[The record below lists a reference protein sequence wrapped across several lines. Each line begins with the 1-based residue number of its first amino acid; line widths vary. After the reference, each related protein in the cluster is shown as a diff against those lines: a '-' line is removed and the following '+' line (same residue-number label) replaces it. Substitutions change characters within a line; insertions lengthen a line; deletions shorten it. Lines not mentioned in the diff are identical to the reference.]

1 MLPSRQHPWRVALSL
16 LVVAAVAVGSG
27 PSRAADEKPDAKQLA
42 VESVSRAF
50 AAADQNRDQRLSL
63 DEFLLKRGEANAAR
77 RDFLLFDQDA
87 DAALNLAEFSTVPTV
102 VAAEHRGA
110 QPDPM
115 TAVVDQVMSA
125 LDKSLD
131 NWHENPKI
139 EVDARGFLT
148 AFSLRFQK
156 FGIPLSEQEADPD
169 GNQKVGRDEARRF
182 LEIQFGVRRSDGKL
196 LREPGG
202 RVVNYMLYLHIDQ
215 NQNDKLERAEFIERS
230 GGDASVAK
238 EFDAANVN
246 DDDSL
251 SFDEWCRVPG
261 RSWADPV
268 GEFCQRDT
276 NCDAFLSIK
285 ELSEGLSERPQAI
298 AATDFRGFDLDHDG
312 KLSLAE
318 YRLTMTAN
326 RLLPWDMKPLDSNGD
341 EKLSFGEFQFGSI
354 HFPFLRLFYFHRLD
368 ADRSGTLESSEF
380 PFRLKQ
386 PDEMFVMNA
395 DGTGW
400 KKLFQF
406 EGHPSLNCPAVSRDG
421 KQLAFGADP
430 AAGQAEQPAIYVMDL
445 EGGTPR
451 KIDSG
456 WNPEWCDDGNRIAC
470 WRIQP
475 TNGMYRMNLDGSDL
489 TSLASDS
496 WGGKAS
502 PNGRLLVIVDGK
514 GLNVYE
520 CDSETTR
527 VVVEAAP
534 LSYTGFGLAT
544 WSPDGTRICV
554 FGTKADG
561 SQDIVT
567 VPATGVPEI
576 KIHHSFP
583 KSTVRDFDWH
593 PTEDRIV
600 FTNLCPERER
610 MQLYEFN
617 PNKPDPPTL
626 MKGQDETR
634 NNTDISW
641 TPDGKRLIIVSGDY

>member
-1 MLPSRQHPWRVALSL
+1 MLPSRQHPWRVAMSL
-16 LVVAAVAVGSG
+16 LVVATVAAGSG
-27 PSRAADEKPDAKQLA
+27 SSHAAEEKPDAKQLA
-42 VESVSRAF
+42 IESVSRAF
-50 AAADQNRDQRLSL
+50 VAADQNRDQRLSL
-63 DEFLLKRGEANAAR
+63 DEFLLNRGEAKTAR

-102 VAAEHRGA
+102 VAAEHRGPLA
-110 QPDPM
+110 DPM
-115 TAVVDQVMSA
+115 TAVVDQVMA
-125 LDKSLD
+125 VLDKSLD
-131 NWHENPKI
+131 NWHENPEI
-139 EVDARGFLT
+139 EVEARGFLT
-148 AFSLRFQK
+148 AFSMRFQK
-156 FGIPLSEQEADPD
+156 YGIPLSEQEADSD
-169 GNQKVGRDEARRF
+169 GNQKVSRDETRRF
-182 LEIQFGVRRSDGKL
+182 LEILFGVRRQDGKL
-196 LREPGG
+196 IREPNG
-202 RVVNYMLYLHIDQ
+202 RVFNDRLYRHIDQ
-215 NQNDKLERAEFIERS
+215 NQNGKLERAEFIERS
-230 GGDASVAK
+230 HGDANVTK
-238 EFDAANVN
+238 EFDAANS
-246 DDDSL
+246 DGDDSL
-251 SFDEWCRVPG
+251 SFDEWCRISG
-261 RSWADPV
+261 RAWTDPV
-268 GEFCQRDT
+268 REFCQRDT
-276 NCDAFLSIK
+276 NCDAWLSIK
-285 ELSEGLSERPQAI
+285 ELGVGLTENQLGI
-298 AATDFRGFDLDHDG
+298 VAADFRAFDLDRDG
-312 KLSLAE
+312 QLSLAE

-326 RLLPWDMKPLDSNGD
+326 RYLPWESQPLDSDGD
-341 EKLSFGEFQFGSI
+341 EKLAFGEFQFGSTRV
-354 HFPFLRLFYFHRLD
+354 PFLRLFYFHRLD

-544 WSPDGTRICV
+544 WSPDGTRICF

-576 KIHHSFP
+576 KVHHSFP
-583 KSTVRDFDWH
+583 KSTVRDFEWH

-600 FTNLCPERER
+600 FTNFCLERER
-610 MQLYEFN
+610 TQLYEFN
-617 PNKPDPPTL
+617 PNKADPPTL
-626 MKGQDETR
+626 IKGQDETR